1 MIHGFPKPK
10 LAFHRIT
17 ERSLSQGQVFG
28 IPPKFSW
35 SNCTQMLARLN
46 NKTCKVRP
54 KNTAILERLV
64 GQSGNDIR
72 TSCGC
77 LSRRVFRLFI
87 TGPTSDTDKKK
98 QLQIYAGLRVQNI
111 QKKIVQQNKWA

>member
-28 IPPKFSW
+28 TPPKFSW
-35 SNCTQMLARLN
+35 SNKICI
-46 NKTCKVRP
+46 VRP